1 MKCVFALLF
10 TLPLLVFG
18 QRTKTYAL
26 DISSTPIE
34 LAGLSFNVTRVVNG
48 TGNSEGI
55 YGQVYTGLLN
65 KARDLT
71 IRNGMELNLGAG
83 IMRGITDRSLP
94 QATLY
99 VHLLRIDEEITMSSE
114 RRRLQLMA
122 SLEVDGQHYGP
133 RQYTEVKGGLDVT
146 SGHAEAL
153 AEALSVVLHELD
165 ANLLD
170 GQTGT
175 TALADNPLPKGLPN
189 GAYYSVADF
198 RIGRVDT
205 TAKLHFRSAEIGQYV
220 DDQAY
225 YRARFLRPRAM
236 KWKEHREFWG
246 YHHEGRSF
254 VFLQDQYYEVA
265 PNDQGRMLVSI
276 PEGLTDVETMTK
288 WTAVG
293 AGVGGLVGGV
303 VIGNGLNRGGA
314 TVYELDVTTGSLTP
328 VRTH

>member
-10 TLPLLVFG
+10 TLPLLLFG

-26 DISSTPIE
+26 DISSTPVE
-34 LAGLSFNVTRVVNG
+34 LMGLSFNVTRVVDG
-48 TGNSEGI
+48 TGNTEGF
-55 YGQVYTGLLN
+55 YGQVYTGLFN
-65 KARDLT
+65 KTRKLT
-71 IRNGMELNLGAG
+71 IKNGMELNLGAG
-83 IMRGITDRSLP
+83 LMRSITDRNLP
-94 QATLY
+94 QATLHI
-99 VHLLRIDEEITMSSE
+99 HLLRIDEEITVTSE

-122 SLEVDGQHYGP
+122 SLEVDGQHFGP
-133 RQYTEVKGGLDVT
+133 QQYTEVRGGLDVT
-146 SGHAEAL
+146 AGHADAL
-153 AEALSVVLHELD
+153 AKALSAVLYELGTD
-165 ANLLD
+165 LLD
-170 GQTGT
+170 GLTGT
-175 TALADNPLPKGLPN
+175 TSLADNPLPEGLPN

-205 TAKLHFRSAEIGQYV
+205 TAKLHFRGAEVGQYV
-220 DDQAY
+220 DDRAY

-265 PNDQGRMLVSI
+265 PNAQGRMLVSI
-276 PEGLTDVETMTK
+276 PEGLTDVEAMTK

-314 TVYELDVTTGSLTP
+314 TVYELDLVTGSLTP
-328 VRTH
+328 I